1 MAIQT
6 GRRRHVEAHAAMGT
20 GPRRSGSSGDV
31 DGGIR
36 PGSRSL
42 IRVALGSGL
51 LACAALWVPGEADG
65 QGWIEPVGPQGGA
78 WVQKVSS
85 RVRVEVEGNVATLV
99 VDEWFQAHGG
109 RLGEA
114 DYLYPLPSHAVFE
127 RFSLYMGD
135 EEIRGEVM
143 DAEKAREIYEAIVR
157 KRRDPALVELA
168 GQGLLRARIFPL
180 NPGETRRVT
189 LRFSQLLERA
199 GDALQLRYEGGVPTA
214 TACSAGGSA
223 PPSRCNAEAPPVEME
238 IRVSEG
244 GKFLEPFSPTHSITT
259 HREGPVLV
267 VRTRGTLAGPFSLF
281 LPLAREGIGLALA
294 THKPLGEDGY
304 FLLSLSPGRGDLPAQ
319 PRDLTVVLDVSGSM
333 SGEKIRQARA
343 ALLDLLETL
352 SEEDRF
358 RLIAFSNAVRPFDLT
373 WRSARPADRAEA
385 RSWVSR
391 LEADGGTNISGAL
404 AEALRLESPSDRL
417 PVTIFL
423 TDGLPTVGE
432 TSVDAISRTV
442 EGKRGRARVFAFG
455 VGPDV
460 NTALLDRMTEEGRG
474 STGYVE
480 PGESVERAL
489 SLLATKIRYPVLT
502 DLALVSSPA
511 RLMEVYPVQI
521 PDVFAGEELIILG
534 RYEAGGD
541 EDESGRLVVEGIR
554 GGARAR
560 FEVHAEFP
568 GAEEE
573 NAFLPRLWASR
584 KLGFLTRRVW
594 TEGETKELVDEI
606 RRTAL
611 RYGLPSPYTSYLV
624 MEPGA
629 NVDEILQA
637 GGVPPGATA
646 GGWERGMPAPTA
658 GAAAV
663 DRAREAKALRE
674 VGSVA
679 DLLNAQA
686 EIQGGS
692 PGGFQGARW
701 VGGRLFQLRDGV
713 WEEMGLREDVEVVR
727 VEPFSRAYFDLLD
740 RIPELKEFARELP
753 QLEIQGHELRISI
766 TEGGQVSLSPG
777 DLREIRGR
785 FISAGGER

>member
-1 MAIQT
+1 MAIQARQS
-6 GRRRHVEAHAAMGT
+6 RRIGAGGAIGAD
-20 GPRRSGSSGDV
+20 PRVSGSPGDG
-31 DGGIR
+31 DGRAQPAGW
-36 PGSRSL
+36 GSIL
-42 IRVALGSGL
+42 MALSCGL
-51 LACAALWVPGEADG
+51 LAGAALGLPMEAG
-65 QGWIEPVGPQGGA
+65 AQGWIEPAGPPGSA
-78 WVQKVSS
+78 WVQKVRS

-114 DYLYPLPSHAVFE
+114 DYLYPLPAHAVFE
-127 RFSLYMGD
+127 RFSLYLGD

-143 DAEKAREIYEAIVR
+143 DAEQAREIYEAIVR
-157 KRRDPALVELA
+157 KRRDPALIELA
-168 GQGLLRARIFPL
+168 GQGLLRARVFPL
-180 NPGETRRVT
+180 SPGETRRVT

-199 GDALQLRYEGGVPTA
+199 GDALQLRYEGGVPSA

-244 GKFLEPFSPTHSITT
+244 GDFLEPFSPTHSITA

-267 VRTRGTLAGPFSLF
+267 VKSQGSLAGPFSLF
-281 LPLAREGIGLALA
+281 LPLAREGIGLTLV

-304 FLLSLSPGRGDLPAQ
+304 FLLSLSPGRGEVPAQ

-343 ALLDLLETL
+343 ALLNLLETL

-358 RLIAFSNAVRPFDLT
+358 RLIAFSNAVRPFDLA

-385 RSWVSR
+385 RGWVSR

-432 TSVDAISRTV
+432 TSVDAISQMV
-442 EGKRGRARVFAFG
+442 ESKRGRTRVFAFG

-489 SLLATKIRYPVLT
+489 SLLANKIRYPVLT

-534 RYEAGGD
+534 RYETRG
-541 EDESGRLVVEGIR
+541 EDEEGRLVLEGIR
-554 GGARAR
+554 GGAAAR
-560 FEVHAEFP
+560 FEVDAEFP
-568 GAEEE
+568 RTEEE

-629 NVDEILQA
+629 DVDEILQV
-637 GGVPPGATA
+637 GGVPPFATM
-646 GGWERGMPAPTA
+646 GGWERGRSAPTE

-663 DRAREAKALRE
+663 DRAKEAKVLRE

-679 DLLNAQA
+679 DLVSAQE
-686 EIQGGS
+686 EIQGG
-692 PGGFQGARW
+692 PPRGLEGARW
-701 VGGRLFQLRDGV
+701 VQGRLFQLRDGV
-713 WEEMGLREDVEVVR
+713 WTEMGLRDDVEVVW
-727 VEPFSRAYFDLLD
+727 VQPFSRAYFDLLD
-740 RIPELKEFARELP
+740 RIPELKGFARELP
-753 QLEIQGHELRISI
+753 QLEIQGQKLRIRI
-766 TEGGQVSLSPG
+766 TDGGEVTLSPG